1 MLEYNRRPWSGDVK
15 ALDEE
20 IYLVK
25 SDDTLWS
32 REDIIVFMYSTCESR
47 AGGIWRGMWSPMGL
61 VLASLS
67 AVVCMGDEIGGG
79 RAFLHYGSIIEAF

>member
-1 MLEYNRRPWSGDVK
+1 
-15 ALDEE
+15 
-20 IYLVK
+20 
-25 SDDTLWS
+25 
-32 REDIIVFMYSTCESR
+32 
-47 AGGIWRGMWSPMGL
+47 MWSPMGL